1 MALIPQKSLARKVSR
16 PCALRKCLFVLA
28 LLLSFCTLPLAAQ
41 TVPGETPAQQPAPSQ
56 EKPEVQE
63 KVGES
68 LFNLLNMA
76 GTKTAAEFTP
86 MNQRARNQLFVQT
99 MVNPFSFARVA
110 FSAGIDQWNDKPS
123 EWEQGAS
130 GYGRRYANI
139 LGQYSIQRTVAFA
152 MSSALDEDN
161 RYFNSGKKGFWP
173 RTWYAIESGFLAR
186 HRDGHRSFSISQV
199 GGVAAGA
206 FLARLWLPPSQ
217 ESAADGAVSF
227 AISTAANVGAG
238 VVKEFVPDIIRKF
251 TRKPKPNN

>member
-1 MALIPQKSLARKVSR
+1 MVTLLQHARRINGSRRLAGLTKRL
-16 PCALRKCLFVLA
+16 CALVFLLA
-28 LLLSFCTLPLAAQ
+28 FCAPSVPAQ
-41 TVPGETPAQQPAPSQ
+41 TAASA
-56 EKPEVQE
+56 KPEEQSSSTQIPE
-63 KVGES
+63 REQKLGGN

-86 MNQRARNQLFVQT
+86 MNQRARNHLFVRT

-123 EWEQGAS
+123 EWEQGGS

-139 LGQYSIQRTVAFA
+139 FGQYSIQRTVAFA

-173 RTWYAIESGFLAR
+173 RTWYALESGFLAR
-186 HRDGHRSFSISQV
+186 HRDGHRSFSFSQV

-238 VVKEFVPDIIRKF
+238 VVKEFVPDIIRVF
-251 TRKPKPNN
+251 TRKPKSKN